1 MSEKTKS
8 LYRIVTFP
16 IFYEAIQKTLG
27 RDKARHYLRTNHLQT
42 QTGDKVLEVGCGP
55 GSLLPL
61 LGDVNYLGMDLN
73 PAHIEKAKQANGDK
87 GTFICGNAVT
97 EVEHAAGP
105 FDLIICIGL
114 LHHLDDDEA
123 ISMIDALSTRLSPT
137 GRFVSLD
144 PTYIDNQNF
153 IAKKMN
159 DLDSGQ
165 NIRTQP
171 EYAKLFPS
179 KAFKLDS
186 RELSGLLNIP
196 YNHCLNVLTPA

>member
-1 MSEKTKS
+1 MAEKTKS
-8 LYRIVTFP
+8 LYRIVTIP
-16 IFYEAIQKTLG
+16 VFYEAIQIILG
-27 RDKARHYLRTNHLQT
+27 RDKARKHLREHYLQT
-42 QTGDKVLEVGCGP
+42 KKGDKVLEVGCGP

-61 LGDVNYLGMDLN
+61 LGDVDYLGMDLN
-73 PAHIEKAKQANGDK
+73 PVHIEKAKQSNGDK

-114 LHHLDDDEA
+114 LHHLNDDEA
-123 ISMIDALSTRLSPT
+123 ASMIGALSKRLSQN

-144 PTYIDNQNF
+144 PTYIDKQNC
-153 IAKKMN
+153 IAKKLA

-165 NIRTQP
+165 NIRTQSA
-171 EYAKLFPS
+171 YASLFPS
-179 KAFKLDS
+179 TKFNLDS

>member
-8 LYRIVTFP
+8 LYRIVTIP
-16 IFYEAIQKTLG
+16 LFYEAIQKTLG
-27 RDKARHYLRTNHLQT
+27 RDKARKYLQENHLQT
-42 QTGDKVLEVGCGP
+42 NSGDKVLEVGCGP

-61 LGDVNYLGMDLN
+61 LGDVDYLGMDLN
-73 PAHIEKAKQANGDK
+73 PAHIEKARQSNGDN
-87 GTFICGNAVT
+87 GTFMCGNAVT

-114 LHHLDDDEA
+114 LHHLDDSEA
-123 ISMIDALSTRLSPT
+123 SSMIKALSKRLSPS

-144 PTYIDNQNF
+144 PAYIDNQNI
-153 IAKKMN
+153 IAKKLA

-171 EYAKLFPS
+171 EYAALFPS
-179 KAFKLDS
+179 KAFKLNS
-186 RELSGLLNIP
+186 QELGGLLNIP